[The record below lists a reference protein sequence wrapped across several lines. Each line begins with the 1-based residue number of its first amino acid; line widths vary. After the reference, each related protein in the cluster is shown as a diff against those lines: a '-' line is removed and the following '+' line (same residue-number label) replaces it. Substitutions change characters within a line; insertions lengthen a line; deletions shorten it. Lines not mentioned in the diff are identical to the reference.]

1 MSEQQGLPVQRVGR
15 GQGGQGGNGGNARQ
29 KREQVE
35 VLLARMEDMVGNAK
49 NVPLSDKCLVNRDDM
64 LFMLRMVREGLPE
77 ELSQAKWLL
86 DQNKQL
92 ITEARKEAEAIMRD
106 AEAQTARMIDEHEVT
121 QQARAEASD
130 MMQQAQQQSIEIR
143 DNAVNYARSI
153 LDDLDRQLT
162 EMLVYIKKN
171 NKDLQ

>member
-1 MSEQQGLPVQRVGR
+1 MNEREGLPVQRVGR
-15 GQGGQGGNGGNARQ
+15 GQAGQTGG
-29 KREQVE
+29 KPKKEQIE
-35 VLLARMEDMVGNAK
+35 VLLARMEDMVGSAR
-49 NVPLSDKCLVNRDDM
+49 NVPLSDKCVINRDDM

-86 DQNKQL
+86 EQNKQL
-92 ITEARKEAEAIMRD
+92 IAEARKEAESIMRD

-121 QQARAEASD
+121 QQARMEASE
-130 MMQQAQQQSIEIR
+130 MMQQAQAQSTEIR
-143 DNAVNYARSI
+143 ENAVQYAKGI
-153 LDDLDRQLT
+153 LNDLDKQLT